1 MSAHVVLYQ
10 FNEASQAW
18 DKKNVEGSLFIV
30 ARSSEPKHMFVVLNR
45 LSNEHVVEGITAD
58 FQMELTD
65 QFLLY
70 RNEKEEINGI
80 WFYSPNER
88 TEIAEL
94 MQSIV
99 AGDAPTA
106 SAKGAPDSA
115 ADASSSGATS
125 GGPRPPDATSAN
137 SEGEGGGGGGNVAAF
152 FSMIQR
158 QLPSAAVP
166 PMPPMPTGATAT
178 PSSGVPSAQLAQLA
192 LEGMDTN
199 TSLPSGEVGATP
211 ETSAGVEA
219 LKVELRAR
227 LSSLLQ
233 DDAFMTTLAE
243 EVLRQKRS

>member
-1 MSAHVVLYQ
+1 MLREARLTCAPPFLPQVLDMSAHVVLYQ

-125 GGPRPPDATSAN
+125 GGPRPPDATTAN
-137 SEGEGGGGGGNVAAF
+137 SEGGGGGGGGNVAVSPAGADSKKLSRLISTLSASRIARYL
-152 FSMIQR
+152 FSRMLTADVR
-158 QLPSAAVP
+158 RRRHGARGARPTVSAVAA
-166 PMPPMPTGATAT
+166 GA
-178 PSSGVPSAQLAQLA
+178 SMSQHNG
-192 LEGMDTN
+192 
-199 TSLPSGEVGATP
+199 
-211 ETSAGVEA
+211 
-219 LKVELRAR
+219 RR
-227 LSSLLQ
+227 I
-233 DDAFMTTLAE
+233 
-243 EVLRQKRS
+243 